1 MRTII
6 NKIIEK
12 FNRNEARL
20 MDILLD
26 VQAEFG
32 LISGDAVTLIAEGL
46 NISSVDV
53 QQTISFYHFFSQ
65 KSRGKYTIYLN
76 DSAVAYMMGRADIA
90 RTFEEECKCKF
101 GSVTEDGQIG
111 LFNTACIGMNDQEPA
126 AIINGIV
133 FPKLTESCVKDIVNG
148 MKEGKSVPEMMG
160 ELGDGENSNKLLNS
174 MVNNNIMKTGSVL
187 FSDYKNGTA
196 INKLVTMTPKEVI
209 GEVKASHIRGLGGA
223 GFPTGMKWDFC
234 SMAEGD
240 ERFVLCNADEGEP
253 GTFKDRVILTE
264 LPNLIFEGMTIAAYA
279 IGAKEGILYLRQE
292 YHYMKAYLESVLDK
306 LREENYL
313 GKDIAGKIGFNFD
326 IRIQFGAG
334 AYVCG
339 EESALI
345 ESCEGKRGEPRN
357 RPPFPVQ
364 KGYLQKPTVINNV
377 ETLCSVVKIIENGGE
392 WFSMMGT
399 KETAGTKLLSI
410 SGDCKYPGVY
420 EVEWGIRIRDM
431 LEMVGGEEAYAVQV
445 SGPSG
450 ICISK
455 KDFKRTICFEDL
467 PSGGSIIII
476 GKERNLIKDIVC
488 NFMDFFIDESCG
500 SCVPCRSLPLILKNK
515 LQKLLDG
522 NGVMSD
528 LTDLENWSK
537 NMKAA
542 NRCGLGQ
549 TAANPI
555 LSTLK
560 NFRED
565 YEALIKNKEKDFDTG
580 FNLDAAVAAS
590 CEAVG
595 RNPQI

>member
-6 NKIIEK
+6 NNIIEK
-12 FNRNEARL
+12 FNGDEARL

-26 VQAEFG
+26 IQAEFG
-32 LISGDAVTLIAEGL
+32 LISDEVVALVAEGL

-53 QQTISFYHFFSQ
+53 KQTLSFYHFFSQ

-76 DSAVAYMMGRADIA
+76 DSAVAYMMGRAEIA
-90 RTFEEECKCKF
+90 KVFEEECKCKF
-101 GSVTEDGQIG
+101 GSVSEDGQIG

-126 AIINGIV
+126 AIINGTV
-133 FPKLTESCVKDIVNG
+133 FPKLTESCVKDLVKG
-148 MKEGKSVPEMMG
+148 MKEGKCVTEMMG
-160 ELGDGENSNKLLNS
+160 EYGDGKNGSELLKS
-174 MVNNNIMKTGSVL
+174 MVNNNIMKKGSVL
-187 FSDYKNGTA
+187 FSDYECGSA

-240 ERFVLCNADEGEP
+240 ERYVLCNADEGEP

-279 IGAKEGILYLRQE
+279 IGAKEGVLYLRQE
-292 YHYMKAYLESVLDK
+292 YHYMKAYLEGVLNN
-306 LREENYL
+306 LREENFL
-313 GKDIAGKIGFNFD
+313 GKNIAGKIGFDFD

-377 ETLCSVVKIIENGGE
+377 ETLSSVVKIIENGGE

-420 EVEWGIRIRDM
+420 EVEWGIRVRDM
-431 LEMVGGEEAYAVQV
+431 LEMAGADDAYAVQV

-450 ICISK
+450 VCISK
-455 KDFKRTICFEDL
+455 KDFKRSICFEDL

-476 GKERNLIKDIVC
+476 GKQRNLIKDIVC
-488 NFMDFFIDESCG
+488 SFMDFFIDESCG
-500 SCVPCRSLPLILKNK
+500 SCVPCRSLPVILKNK

-528 LTDLENWSK
+528 LTDLEDWSK

-560 NFRED
+560 NFRGD